1 MSITTV
7 LKRYQN
13 NEEIR
18 QHWVDS
24 FRTLVGQITF
34 IETAIAQHNQAKKEP
49 KSDMFNRLYQSKNRK
64 KTPSID
70 GVEVTPEMR
79 MSKSELEQSKMN
91 QRLIVNVLDKIIVLG
106 N

>member
-1 MSITTV
+1 
-7 LKRYQN
+7 
-13 NEEIR
+13 
-18 QHWVDS
+18 
-24 FRTLVGQITF
+24 
-34 IETAIAQHNQAKKEP
+34 
-49 KSDMFNRLYQSKNRK
+49 MFNRLYQSKNRK

-106 N
+106 NEFLNEELRKQLLDAYVLT